1 MKVLTVATRRGGLA
15 LAQTRLV
22 VAALKAGHPE
32 IEVRIREITSAGDR
46 DRKTALWDLK
56 DTGFFT
62 SQLEDALR
70 AGEAD
75 LAVHSFKDLPTHER
89 EGLAVTAVC
98 DRQWPE
104 DCLLAKRP
112 IRSLDDLPPS
122 ARVGTSSL
130 RRAAQLRHV
139 RPDLELVPLRGNVQ
153 TRIQKLQTTDL
164 DAIVLA
170 RAGLERLG
178 LTDVVSIVFDPREF
192 IPAPAQGALAIQT
205 RSDDEQTVNMVR
217 SLDDPYS
224 RAVALAER
232 QVLTTMQCGC
242 HAPVGAYAEPRGDTV
257 EVHAFISDVDGRNMI
272 RRQAGGPLS
281 EAVQV
286 GERVARELL
295 AAGGREILVDLERN
309 PSKGDSGRV
318 GSAHRAPKKGKAYLV
333 GAGPGRADLI
343 TLRGAELLKSADC
356 VILDKLANPAL
367 LELARQD
374 AEIIH
379 VPKRIGP
386 GSFTQDQVNQILVAK
401 ALEGKTVVRLKGG
414 DPCIFGRCTEEA
426 MLLNEAGVEFEI
438 VPGITAAMAAAEY
451 TGIMLTDRRY
461 SSQVAFITGRE
472 AEGKEETN
480 IDWDVLAKFPGTLVF
495 YMGIGALPCIA
506 KKLVEHGKP
515 AETPAALVA
524 DATWP
529 TQRLVQ
535 APLNRIA
542 KECEKQQIEP
552 PALVIVGPAAVGDA
566 GLNWFM
572 RQPLFGKGIVLTRD
586 TAGNADSA
594 KQIVA
599 RGGRPVEYPT
609 LTIRPLTGRNEFLHV
624 LAEFSAYDWVVFT
637 SANGVRTFFD
647 ALGGLGKDARVFGGT
662 RIAAIGP
669 RTADSLAQSG
679 IRADFVP
686 EVFTGRELARQL
698 IGYTDLRGRKVL
710 LLRSEIASR
719 ELVEGLEAG
728 GAAVTDV
735 PVYTAEPHRGND
747 KALIEQMQQGQ
758 VQWLTFASPS
768 AVRAFFEQIPPEV
781 VRSVGSVRVASVGPV
796 TSKELA
802 QLGVRV
808 DVEAVEHTMDGLL
821 DAIEG
826 LEKG

>member
-1 MKVLTVATRRGGLA
+1 MKVLTVATRRGELA

-22 VAALKAGHPE
+22 IDALQASHPE
-32 IEVRIREITSAGDR
+32 VEVRIREITSAGDR

-62 SQLEDALR
+62 SQLEDALL

-130 RRAAQLRHV
+130 RRAAQLRRL

-153 TRIQKLQTTDL
+153 TRIHKLQTTDL
-164 DAIVLA
+164 DAVILA

-178 LTDVVSIVFDPREF
+178 LTDAISLVFDPRQF

-205 RSDDEQTVNMVR
+205 RSDDELTVSLVR
-217 SLDDPYS
+217 SLDDPPS

-242 HAPVGAYAEPRGDTV
+242 HAPVGAYAGPRGDTI
-257 EVHAFISDVDGRNMI
+257 EVHAFISDVNGRNMI
-272 RRQAGGPLS
+272 RRQAGAPLS

-286 GERVARELL
+286 GEQVARELL
-295 AAGGREILVDLERN
+295 AAGGRQILVDLERN
-309 PSKGDSGRV
+309 QGKGDSGRV

-343 TLRGAELLKSADC
+343 TLRGAELLQSADC
-356 VILDKLANPAL
+356 IIMDKLANPAL

-374 AEIIH
+374 AEVIH

-386 GSFTQDQVNQILVAK
+386 GSFTQDQVNEILVAK
-401 ALEGKTVVRLKGG
+401 ALEGKMVVRLKGG

-426 MLLNEAGVEFEI
+426 ILLNEAGVEFEI

-552 PALVIVGPAAVGDA
+552 PALVIVGPAAAGNA

-586 TAGNADSA
+586 TAGNAGFA
-594 KQIVA
+594 KQIIA
-599 RGGRPVEYPT
+599 RGGRPIEYPT
-609 LTIRPLTGRNEFLHV
+609 LAIRPLTGRNEFLRA
-624 LAEFSAYDWVVFT
+624 LAEFSGYDWAVFT
-637 SANGVRTFFD
+637 SANGVRTFFE
-647 ALGGLGKDARVFGGT
+647 ALRELGKDARVFGGMK
-662 RIAAIGP
+662 IAAIGP

-679 IRADFVP
+679 LRADFVP

-698 IGYTDLRGRKVL
+698 LGYTDLRGRKVL

-728 GAAVTDV
+728 GAAVADV
-735 PVYTAEPHRGND
+735 PVYTAEPYRGDN
-747 KALIEQMQQGQ
+747 KALIEQIQQGR
-758 VQWLTFASPS
+758 VHWLTFASPS
-768 AVRAFFEQIPPEV
+768 AVRAFFEQIPPEA

-802 QLGVRV
+802 RLGVRV